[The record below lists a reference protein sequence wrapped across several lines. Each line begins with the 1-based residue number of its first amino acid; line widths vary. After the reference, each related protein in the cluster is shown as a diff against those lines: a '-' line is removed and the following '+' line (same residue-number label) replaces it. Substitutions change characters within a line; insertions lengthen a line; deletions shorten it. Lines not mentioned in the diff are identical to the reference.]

1 MVLDTLLPTYRKL
14 AICALVRHCYFF
26 LFFFFFCR
34 HAALEEN
41 KGTLLQL
48 SFGIPYIRNA
58 WFACRGNWNISTF
71 RKMWYDE
78 WSRRILLSFLYFHLE
93 KLKLKIHRIFIHIP
107 IRIYDIL
114 FKMFRALI
122 ISFLLSFFGKRI
134 ISLTKQIRW
143 KMTFARGTWKRCNV
157 QFKRIGSWTKSV
169 KSVYSRVETLNKH
182 GIFTHGIM
190 EGSDSRKSNN
200 RIPVNRK
207 FLFKPPSVYH
217 LFAKN
222 ISAKRVRWKK
232 NIEYKKRE
240 AGGDDKTNKRYSS
253 DKQ

>member
-1 MVLDTLLPTYRKL
+1 
-14 AICALVRHCYFF
+14 
-26 LFFFFFCR
+26 
-34 HAALEEN
+34 
-41 KGTLLQL
+41 
-48 SFGIPYIRNA
+48 
-58 WFACRGNWNISTF
+58 
-71 RKMWYDE
+71 
-78 WSRRILLSFLYFHLE
+78 
-93 KLKLKIHRIFIHIP
+93 
-107 IRIYDIL
+107 
-114 FKMFRALI
+114 
-122 ISFLLSFFGKRI
+122 
-134 ISLTKQIRW
+134 
-143 KMTFARGTWKRCNV
+143 MTFARGTWKRCNV

-240 AGGDDKTNKRYSS
+240 AGGMIKPINDIQAINNKPKEPLSLSKWNLNWKSS
-253 DKQ
+253 RREKMDENKNSKRKKKKKKNTKITMNKIVWLFYLEKNK

>member
-1 MVLDTLLPTYRKL
+1 
-14 AICALVRHCYFF
+14 
-26 LFFFFFCR
+26 
-34 HAALEEN
+34 
-41 KGTLLQL
+41 
-48 SFGIPYIRNA
+48 
-58 WFACRGNWNISTF
+58 
-71 RKMWYDE
+71 MWYDE
-78 WSRRILLSFLYFHLE
+78 WSRRILFSFLYFRLE
-93 KLKLKIHRIFIHIP
+93 KLKYVRFLFISWYEFTIFCLRCFARWFFP
-107 IRIYDIL
+107 
-114 FKMFRALI
+114 FF
-122 ISFLLSFFGKRI
+122 FFFSFFGKRI